1 MHSHWRPLP
10 GFGLPVCSAC
20 ERLAPWLIALAL
32 FLAAWEA
39 VTAKLGLL
47 PLPFFPPPQAI
58 LEVVID
64 DRTRLV
70 ACVFASFRLLAT
82 GYFLGAAIGFVTGVA
97 IGWSRLA
104 SYWIHPVLR
113 FIGPLPATAWLP
125 LAFFI
130 FPSSFSASIFLIA
143 LATGFPVTVLTW
155 SGVAGVNSAYYDI
168 ARTLGASQRFLVLKV
183 AIPAAMP
190 HVFVGLFMGL
200 GTSFAVLVVAEM
212 LGVKAGLG
220 WYLQWAQGWAAY
232 ANMYAALLI
241 MALLVLRTDH
251 AAVPLA
257 RPAAVLAEGSGA
269 VVVARPVGKGAS
281 VNNNPVRGS
290 TLTIREVSHRF
301 DLEGQPLPVLD
312 RISLRIG
319 RGEFVALLG
328 PSGCGKSTLLRL
340 VAGLDTPSAGSLL
353 VEGKAIEGPDPSRV
367 VVFQDPTLYPWRTV
381 WSNVALG
388 LEARGLLRTH
398 RERIEDALRL
408 VGLTGFAN
416 AYPHQLSGG
425 MAQRAAL
432 ARALVNDP
440 KLLILD
446 EPLGQLELADADHDA
461 GRARVAV
468 AAGGLHRAAGDPRCG
483 RGAVPCRPGHRVE
496 RAPRAHQGRDRQP
509 TALSPPSRRSAF
521 GRASP

>member
-1 MHSHWRPLP
+1 VSSVVHEAASGPKPAL
-10 GFGLPVCSAC
+10 GFLASPAARSLIGGLAAASAWLAVAALIAYWPDKPDSDWAYTDDFAALSGALAVALALAAFAGVWFAGLQRVR
-20 ERLAPWLIALAL
+20 RLAPWLIALAL
-32 FLAAWEA
+32 FLSAWEA

-58 LEVVID
+58 LEVVVD

-70 ACVFASFRLLAT
+70 ACVLASFRLLAT

-97 IGWSRLA
+97 IGWSWLA

-241 MALLVLRTDH
+241 MALLC
-251 AAVPLA
+251 
-257 RPAAVLAEGSGA
+257 SG
-269 VVVARPVGKGAS
+269 
-281 VNNNPVRGS
+281 
-290 TLTIREVSHRF
+290 LI
-301 DLEGQPLPVLD
+301 
-312 RISLRIG
+312 
-319 RGEFVALLG
+319 
-328 PSGCGKSTLLRL
+328 TLLFRL
-340 VAGLDTPSAGSLL
+340 
-353 VEGKAIEGPDPSRV
+353 
-367 VVFQDPTLYPWRTV
+367 
-381 WSNVALG
+381 
-388 LEARGLLRTH
+388 
-398 RERIEDALRL
+398 
-408 VGLTGFAN
+408 
-416 AYPHQLSGG
+416 
-425 MAQRAAL
+425 
-432 ARALVNDP
+432 
-440 KLLILD
+440 
-446 EPLGQLELADADHDA
+446 
-461 GRARVAV
+461 
-468 AAGGLHRAAGDPRCG
+468 
-483 RGAVPCRPGHRVE
+483 
-496 RAPRAHQGRDRQP
+496 RDRL
-509 TALSPPSRRSAF
+509 LSWQKGLVRW
-521 GRASP
+521 